1 MQCICMMASREF
13 GGRVAYD
20 GGCDLT
26 EETGLQDRLKI
37 TAERALAAMDLT
49 SLGDS
54 DDAEIVSALCDRA
67 VTDAGRVA
75 AVCVWPRFIGLCRE
89 RLAGK
94 DIPVAVVVNF
104 PYGGADI
111 GKVVAEIEAAVTDG
125 ADEIDLVWPYD
136 KWMTGQHK
144 AATRLLSVARDTAG
158 DRVLK
163 VILETGRLAD
173 PALIDSASRAAIEAG
188 ADFIKTSTGKVEV
201 NATPEAAEIML
212 KVIAETGGSCGF
224 KAAGG
229 IRTVANADIYFQLAD
244 RILGPDWATPARFRI
259 GASGLLD
266 DIIATLDGVAPAAA
280 AKGY

>member
-1 MQCICMMASREF
+1 MM
-13 GGRVAYD
+13 GLVN
-20 GGCDLT
+20 LT

-67 VTDAGRVA
+67 VMEAGSVA

-94 DIPVAVVVNF
+94 NIPVAAVANF
-104 PYGGADI
+104 PFGGADI
-111 GKVVAEIEAAVTDG
+111 GKAVAEIESAVADG
-125 ADEIDLVWPYD
+125 ADEIDLVWPWD
-136 KWMTGQHK
+136 KWVQGQQK
-144 AATRLLSVARDTAG
+144 AALKLLTAARTAAA
-158 DRVLK
+158 DRTLK
-163 VILETGRLAD
+163 VILETGCLAD
-173 PALIDSASRAAIEAG
+173 PSLIESASKAAIEAG
-188 ADFIKTSTGKVEV
+188 ANFIKTSTGKVDI

-212 KVIAETGGSCGF
+212 KAIAETGADCGF